1 MADAKKTEA
10 PAEGEEAPKKKKK
23 LLIIIIAAILV
34 LVLGGGGAA
43 FFLMKKKAADEEA
56 AADEGDEPPAK
67 SAKAKAKKKKDEH
80 LAPPVFAKLEP
91 FVVKLQSDQQEAYV
105 QAIPELKLLDAMVS
119 EQVKQFMPEIRH
131 KVLMILA
138 GKKGSEL
145 STPEGMQALANQI
158 RETINATLKGE
169 KPDPA
174 QAKQDTAD
182 PEAPVQAVFF
192 SSLIIQ

>member
-23 LLIIIIAAILV
+23 LLIIIIAAVLV
-34 LVLGGGGAA
+34 LVLGGGTA
-43 FFLMKKKAADEEA
+43 FFLMKKKSADEEA

-67 SAKAKAKKKKDEH
+67 TAKAKAKKKKDEH
-80 LAPPVFAKLEP
+80 AAPPVFAKLEP

-138 GKKGSEL
+138 GKKAAEL
-145 STPEGMQALANQI
+145 SAPEGMQALANQI

-174 QAKQDTAD
+174 MAKQDTAD

-192 SSLIIQ
+192 SSLIVQ

>member
-23 LLIIIIAAILV
+23 LLIIIIAAVLV

-43 FFLMKKKAADEEA
+43 FFLMKKKAADDEA
-56 AADEGDEPPAK
+56 ATEEGDGPPAK
-67 SAKAKAKKKKDEH
+67 AKAKAKAKKNEH
-80 LAPPVFAKLEP
+80 AAPPVFVKLEP
-91 FVVKLQSDQQEAYV
+91 FVVKLQTDQQDAYV
-105 QAIPELKLLDAMVS
+105 QAVPELKLLDAMIS
-119 EQVKQFMPEIRH
+119 EQIKQFMPEIRH

-138 GKKGSEL
+138 GKKASDL
-145 STPEGMQALANQI
+145 SAPEGMQALANQI

-174 QAKQDTAD
+174 QAKLDQAD
-182 PEAPVQAVFF
+182 PEASVQAVFF
-192 SSLIIQ
+192 SSLIVQ